1 MRFNYALTT
10 LFSFAVLFFIII
22 DNAYSQEIT
31 VEDER
36 IIFTVDSLERTDS
49 FPEKLKISGQTNTYR
64 LPYKGKDFVFIYI
77 IVVEKR
83 DLNIEMTELRLTESH
98 VIDNSHKTH
107 MAIEQTFYEISS
119 RKKGGW
125 MIFEMPKDVTPVQ
138 LKYFYQYRDATPKKK
153 EIKIGQIDIDL
164 ISRD

>member
-1 MRFNYALTT
+1 MRSNIALIK
-10 LFSFAVLFFIII
+10 LFSFAVLFSIII

-83 DLNIEMTELRLTESH
+83 DLKIELREFRLTKSR
-98 VIDNSHKTH
+98 VIDNSGKTH
-107 MAIEQTFYEISS
+107 MAIEQTLYVISS

-138 LKYFYQYRDATPKKK
+138 LKYLYQYRNETPNKKK
-153 EIKIGQIDIDL
+153 IKIGQIDIDL
-164 ISRD
+164 ISHD